1 MKSFETREKWWMYNI
16 VNTLK
21 ANEWYTLKW
30 LIACHVN
37 FISIKKKEPTMRK
50 IHIKLHMVYNRQVLL
65 FQSNKIHMLRS
76 GVSNSKCLH
85 WGSPTCVA
93 S

>member
-1 MKSFETREKWWMYNI
+1 MKLERGWMYNI

-37 FISIKKKEPTMRK
+37 FISIKKRAYYEKNT
-50 IHIKLHMVYNRQVLL
+50 H
-65 FQSNKIHMLRS
+65 
-76 GVSNSKCLH
+76 
-85 WGSPTCVA
+85 
-93 S
+93 